1 MLCIGVNIKDQT
13 LSVNDSVNGVR
24 IKSYLVS
31 TSKYGVGQEMGSY
44 KTPIGKHY
52 IRAKI
57 GDGAPSNAVFV
68 SRRRTGEIFNSDL
81 REQFPQ
87 RDWILTR
94 IMWLSGCELGVNR
107 LGQVDTMRRFIYI
120 HGAPD
125 DVEMGIPGS
134 IGCIRMRNVDLV
146 ELFDLV
152 DVGTSVNIDNG
163 EG

>member
-13 LSVNDSVNGVR
+13 LSVTDSVNGAR

-68 SRRRTGEIFNSDL
+68 GRRRTGEIFNSSL